1 MNRRAPILLGVLLTV
16 ATLAGA
22 EQLTT
27 VGIINIDRIYNSFYR
42 DSQEVRE
49 LERLRREY
57 QDEIDSHVRELE
69 TLRQR
74 FNTAL
79 DQNNRVTADRLQT
92 QVTEKERFIEDL
104 ARRRRAQLEARQAR
118 LLSDD
123 FLNRLQQAIQFV
135 AESGGY
141 TLVLRTDTEGL
152 QWWSSAIDISDQVL
166 ARLRT
171 ITR

>member
-1 MNRRAPILLGVLLTV
+1 MNRRTPILIGMLLAV

-49 LERLRREY
+49 LDRLRREY

-74 FNTAL
+74 LNTAL
-79 DQNNRVTADRLQT
+79 DQNNRSTSDRLQT
-92 QVTEKERFIEDL
+92 QVAEKERFIEDL

-171 ITR
+171 MTR

>member
-1 MNRRAPILLGVLLTV
+1 MRRVIIAGLLLTALV
-16 ATLAGA
+16 ATGAA

-27 VGIINIDRIYNSFYR
+27 VAIINIDRVYNTFYR

-57 QDEIDSHVRELE
+57 QDEIDAQVRELQN
-69 TLRQR
+69 LRQR
-74 FNTAL
+74 HTIAL
-79 DQNNRVTADRLQT
+79 DQNNTITATRLESQIA
-92 QVTEKERFIEDL
+92 EKERFIEDL

-123 FLNRLQQAIQFV
+123 FLNRMQQAIQYV
-135 AESGGY
+135 AETEGY
-141 TLVLRTDTEGL
+141 TVVLRADTEGL
-152 QWWSSAIDISDQVL
+152 QWWSSTVDISDKVL

-171 ITR
+171 ISR

>member
-1 MNRRAPILLGVLLTV
+1 MNRKAPILFGILLTV

-74 FNTAL
+74 LNTAL
-79 DQNNRVTADRLQT
+79 DQNNRVTTDRLQT